1 MVALLLWVLLL
12 PNLPASAATTTT
24 KPKTTTTTV
33 KRPTTT
39 TTTIRRPTATTT
51 TVPPAEA
58 ARQQAIES
66 QIQSLRQQVA
76 EASAEEADVLDRL
89 DEVAASRRSLDGQV
103 GALDAEIATAEAELE
118 AAALRL
124 DTVAGDLQRA
134 EAKFSAV
141 DGDLGAAK
149 DELTDRAV
157 TAYIRQPGA
166 QMASLLLERQSFREL
181 AAARDF
187 LRSLVEAQAGSVER
201 YRDLRERLDG
211 ERRSL
216 SELRDA
222 ESAHRDVVAQRREE
236 LVAVRA
242 RQTGLRAQAA
252 AEEGRQKA
260 LLTDVRSKVK
270 DYEAQIAS
278 LKKESD
284 AIAALLR
291 ARQKAQAKAPTGKGV
306 LAAPVNGAVTSTFGP
321 RLHPIFGTMRNHTG
335 IDYSATS
342 GTPVRAAADGV
353 VAVAGDRGGYG
364 TTVIVDHGNTLA
376 TLYGHLSRAAV
387 AEGASVTRGQ
397 VVGYAGST
405 GYSTGPHLHF
415 EVRVNGN
422 PVDPLRY
429 L

>member
-1 MVALLLWVLLL
+1 MKHRLVVVALCATLLA
-12 PNLPASAATTTT
+12 PAPAWAA
-24 KPKTTTTTV
+24 KTTTTTV
-33 KRPTTT
+33 RRPTTT
-39 TTTIRRPTATTT
+39 VRRPATTT

-66 QIQSLRQQVA
+66 QIRSLRQQVA
-76 EASAEEADVLDRL
+76 EASAEEAEVLDRI

-103 GALDAEIATAEAELE
+103 AALDAEIATAEAELE
-118 AAALRL
+118 AATERLR
-124 DTVAGDLQRA
+124 TAASDLQRA

-141 DGDLGAAK
+141 DVELGAARH
-149 DELTDRAV
+149 ELTDRAV

-201 YRDLRERLDG
+201 YRELRASLDG
-211 ERRSL
+211 ERRTL
-216 SELRDA
+216 AELNA
-222 ESAHRDVVAQRREE
+222 AQAAHRDVVAFHREE
-236 LVAVRA
+236 LVQARA
-242 RQTGLRAQAA
+242 RQQGLRVQAS

-260 LLTDVRSKVK
+260 LLRDVQSKVK
-270 DYEAQIAS
+270 DFESEIAS

-291 ARQKAQAKAPTGKGV
+291 ARQKAQLKAPTGKGV
-306 LAAPVNGAVTSTFGP
+306 LAPPVPGLITSSFGP
-321 RLHPIFGTMRNHTG
+321 RKHPIFGTMRNHTG
-335 IDYSATS
+335 IDFSATS

-353 VAVAGDRGGYG
+353 VAVAGERGGYG
-364 TTVIVDHGNTLA
+364 TAVIVDHGNTLA

-387 AEGASVTRGQ
+387 ADGAGVARGQ
-397 VVGYAGST
+397 VIGYAGST

-422 PVDPLRY
+422 PVDPQRY

>member
-1 MVALLLWVLLL
+1 VLLCAVL
-12 PNLPASAATTTT
+12 AAGAGTAAPATAATSTT
-24 KPKTTTTTV
+24 KPKTTTTV
-33 KRPTTT
+33 
-39 TTTIRRPTATTT
+39 RRPPTTT

-58 ARQQAIES
+58 ARQQAIER

-76 EASAEEADVLDRL
+76 EASAEEAEVLDRI
-89 DEVAASRRSLDGQV
+89 DEVAANRRSLDGQV
-103 GALDAEIATAEAELE
+103 AALDAEIATAEGELE
-118 AAALRL
+118 AATERLR
-124 DTVAGDLQRA
+124 TAAADLQRA

-141 DGDLGAAK
+141 DVDLGAAR
-149 DELTDRAV
+149 DELTNRAV

-166 QMASLLLERQSFREL
+166 QLASLVLERQSFREL

-201 YRDLRERLDG
+201 YRQLRAALDG
-211 ERRSL
+211 ERRTL
-216 SELRDA
+216 AELNGA
-222 ESAHRDVVAQRREE
+222 QAAHRDAVAFHREE
-236 LVAVRA
+236 LVRARA
-242 RQTGLRAQAA
+242 RQQGLRLQVS

-260 LLTDVRSKVK
+260 LLQDVQSKVK
-270 DYEAQIAS
+270 DFEAQIAS

-291 ARQKAQAKAPTGKGV
+291 ARQKAQLKAPSGKGV
-306 LAAPVNGAVTSTFGP
+306 LAAPVPGAITSGFGP
-321 RLHPIFGTMRNHTG
+321 RKHPIFGTMRNHTG
-335 IDYSATS
+335 VDFTATS
-342 GTPVRAAADGV
+342 GTPVRASADGV

-376 TLYGHLSRAAV
+376 TLYGHLSRTAV
-387 AEGASVTRGQ
+387 AEGATVARGQ